1 MPKMKTRRAAA
12 KRYSYTGGGKV
23 KYKKQGL
30 RHILTKKSTKRKRK
44 LRKTGLLSDPEVRRV
59 RVLMPYKA

>member
-12 KRYSYTGGGKV
+12 KRFSLTGSGKV

-30 RHILTKKSTKRKRK
+30 RHILTKKSTKRKRH
-44 LRKTGLLSDPEVRRV
+44 LRKGGILSPAEEKRARALLG
-59 RVLMPYKA
+59 KG